1 MVLSFV
7 AGVEFFRSRFFLKYS
22 FFLSWR
28 DVFPSSLVR
37 SGAGVFPLAGFQSL
51 GLDSLGLDFFAVEP

>member
-1 MVLSFV
+1 MALSPV

-28 DVFPSSLVR
+28 EVFLGLSVQG
-37 SGAGVFPLAGFQSL
+37 GAGVFPLAGFESL
-51 GLDSLGLDFFAVEP
+51 GLDSSGLDSLTIKP